1 MAYHDELMAHAL
13 TLIHFSPPTEMT
25 LRRAVSAAYYAV
37 FHLLIFESTQ
47 HCYNAALRTAL
58 GRAYDHAQMRTTSNS

>member
-1 MAYHDELMAHAL
+1 MAYHDESMAHAL
-13 TLIHFSPPTEMT
+13 NLIHFSPPSEMY

-47 HCYNAALRTAL
+47 HWDNAALR
-58 GRAYDHAQMRTTSNS
+58 GCSR